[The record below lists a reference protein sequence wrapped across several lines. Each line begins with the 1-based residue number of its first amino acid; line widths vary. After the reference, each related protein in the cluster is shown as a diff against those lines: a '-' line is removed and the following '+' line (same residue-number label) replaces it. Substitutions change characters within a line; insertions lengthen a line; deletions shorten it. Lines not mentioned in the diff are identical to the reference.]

1 MLTRAT
7 FIKAIGAI
15 RKHEELMDRLD
26 VVCREFGDFRPCLDL
41 AIFIFRR
48 FSLF

>member
-7 FIKAIGAI
+7 FIKAIRAI

-26 VVCREFGDFRPCLDL
+26 IVCREFGDLYSAVRWFTD
-41 AIFIFRR
+41 
-48 FSLF
+48 